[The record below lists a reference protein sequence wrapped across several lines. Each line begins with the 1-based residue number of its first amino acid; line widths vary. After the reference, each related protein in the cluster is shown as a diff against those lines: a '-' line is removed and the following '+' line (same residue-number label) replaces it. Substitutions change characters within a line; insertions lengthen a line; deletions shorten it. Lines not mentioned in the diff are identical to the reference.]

1 MQFAVSHVK
10 PITSVILMNKVNCGM
25 ILEVEV
31 TFWNNSSTVIGPIK
45 LGYIICFYKYLI
57 GIIICNMCKLTWK
70 GEFGDIYGCSSC
82 LFFKLS
88 LDCITSDEV
97 Y

>member
-1 MQFAVSHVK
+1 
-10 PITSVILMNKVNCGM
+10 MNRVNCEM

-31 TFWNNSSTVIGPIK
+31 AFWNNGTVIGPIK
-45 LGYIICFYKYLI
+45 LGYIIYLDKYLI
-57 GIIICNMCKLTWK
+57 GINICNMCILTWK
-70 GEFGDIYGCSSC
+70 GEFDDIYGCSSC

-88 LDCITSDEV
+88 LDYVTSDEV

>member
-1 MQFAVSHVK
+1 
-10 PITSVILMNKVNCGM
+10 MNRVNCEM

-31 TFWNNSSTVIGPIK
+31 TFWNNGVVTGPIK

-57 GIIICNMCKLTWK
+57 GINICNMCILTWK
-70 GEFGDIYGCSSC
+70 GEFGDIYGCSSFF
-82 LFFKLS
+82 FFKLS
-88 LDCITSDEV
+88 LDYITSDEV